1 MVCSHGMAPQPLAE
15 LKAKGFS
22 IIDATCPFVKKAQ
35 TIAAA
40 LCQEG
45 YQVVILG
52 DRNHPEVKG
61 ILGWA
66 GNDALVVENAD
77 EARKLNCFPKIGF
90 LAQTTQTKKN
100 FLQVEEVLKSKTG
113 NLKSV
118 NTICEATKRHQDSA
132 LDLSQKVDLMLVI
145 GGKNSS
151 NTKKLAQICS
161 SGGVPT
167 YHLETADD
175 LIKEIFKGVEKI
187 GITAGASTP
196 DWIIEEV
203 IGKMAEFENR
213 EEQILE
219 AQEQPASAEDKVT
232 DFVAENEADNAENAA
247 QEAQDADNIN
257 EEEAVAPAD
266 AEAVSERQ
274 EEEASSEQAKDSV
287 QQESSFAEQYQLNI
301 KDVRRGARVK
311 GTVVQVKDTEV
322 LVDIG
327 GKSEGILPSSE
338 LTAEEAADIPAK
350 FHVGDEIDVIILR
363 KENQEGYPV
372 LSKKRI
378 DQEIAWDKLLQAK
391 NEGQT
396 ITGKVLDVVKGG
408 LLVDVGLRGFIPAS
422 LVGLGYTE
430 NLATYVGKEIQ
441 VKIIECE
448 KNNNKLVLSAKAVL
462 KEAAQKQK
470 EETWA
475 TIAEGQVKKGIV
487 RRLTNFGAFID
498 IGGVDGL
505 LHVSEMAWHRVNQ
518 AADVLKQGDEVEVYV
533 LGVDPANEKISL
545 SLKKLIPNPWE
556 VAKEKYLPGSVIKA
570 KVMRTAPFGA
580 FLEVE
585 PGVEGLV
592 HISQMAHQRVGKT
605 EDVVKPGDIVEVQ
618 VLSVDSQAKRMSLS
632 IKAALPKEEEVKEEL
647 KSAEAGIVTP
657 LVEEEPAENTLEQ
670 AAPEAPGLAADAE
683 APAEAVPEE
692 EAAKENE

>member
-35 TIAAA
+35 TIAAS
-40 LCQEG
+40 LGQEG

-77 EARKLNCFPKIGF
+77 EAQKLPSFPKIGF
-90 LAQTTQTKKN
+90 LAQTTQTKNN
-100 FLQVEEVLKSKTG
+100 FFQVEEVLKSKTDE
-113 NLKSV
+113 LKSV

-132 LDLSQKVDLMLVI
+132 LELSKKVDLMLVI

-175 LIKEIFKGVEKI
+175 LIKEIFKGVEKGKIKI

-213 EEQILE
+213 EEQVLE
-219 AQEQPASAEDKVT
+219 AQEQTAAAEENAMDLVAEDQAN
-232 DFVAENEADNAENAA
+232 DAENAA
-247 QEAQDADNIN
+247 PEAQDAENIN
-257 EEEAVAPAD
+257 EEEAAAPAD
-266 AEAVSERQ
+266 DEAVSKRQ

-378 DQEIAWDKLLQAK
+378 DQEIAWDKLQQAK
-391 NEGQT
+391 DEGQT

-422 LVGLGYTE
+422 LVSLGYAE
-430 NLATYVGKEIQ
+430 NLATYVGNEIQ
-441 VKIIECE
+441 VKVIECE

-462 KEAAQKQK
+462 KEASLKQK

-475 TIAEGQVKKGIV
+475 TIAEGQIKKGIV

-518 AADVLKQGDEVEVYV
+518 ASDVLKQGDEVEVYV

-556 VAKEKYLPGSVIKA
+556 VAKEKYLPGTVIKA

-605 EDVVKPGDIVEVQ
+605 EDVVKPGDVVEVQ

-632 IKAALPKEEEVKEEL
+632 IKATLPKEEVKEEL
-647 KSAEAGIVTP
+647 KSAEAGIVAP
-657 LVEEEPAENTLEQ
+657 LVEEVSQENTLEQ
-670 AAPEAPGLAADAE
+670 AAPEAPVE
-683 APAEAVPEE
+683 APAEAVK
-692 EAAKENE
+692 EAAAETPENE

>member
-1 MVCSHGMAPQPLAE
+1 MAPQPLAD
-15 LKAKGFS
+15 LIAKGFS

-35 TIAAA
+35 TIAAS
-40 LCQEG
+40 LYKDG
-45 YQVVILG
+45 YQVIILG

-61 ILGWA
+61 ILGWT
-66 GNDALVVENAD
+66 GNDALVVENVD
-77 EARKLNCFPKIGF
+77 EAKNLPLFPKIGF
-90 LAQTTQTKKN
+90 LAQTTQTKSN
-100 FLQVEEVLKSKTG
+100 FTQVEEVLKSKTSD
-113 NLKSV
+113 LKCV
-118 NTICEATKRHQDSA
+118 NTICEATKRHQESA
-132 LDLSQKVDLMLVI
+132 LELAKKVDLMLVI

-175 LIKEIFKGVEKI
+175 LIKDIFKGVEKV

-203 IGKMAEFENR
+203 VGKMAEFEKQ
-213 EEQILE
+213 EDQVLE
-219 AQEQPASAEDKVT
+219 AQEQVLSEATEAAEPV
-232 DFVAENEADNAENAA
+232 ADNAENTA
-247 QEAQDADNIN
+247 QEPQDASNII
-257 EEEAVAPAD
+257 EAQEVDSAD
-266 AEAVSERQ
+266 VETASAQQ

-287 QQESSFAEQYQLNI
+287 QQESSFAEQYHLNI

-311 GTVVQVKDTEV
+311 GTVVQVKDSEV

-327 GKSEGILPSSE
+327 GKSEGILPASE
-338 LTAEEAADIPAK
+338 LTAEEAANIPEK
-350 FHVGDEIDVIILR
+350 FHVGDEIEVVILR

-378 DQEIAWDKLLQAK
+378 DQEIAWDKLLQVK
-391 NEGQT
+391 NEGQI

-408 LLVDVGLRGFIPAS
+408 LLVDVGLRGFVPAS

-430 NLATYVGKEIQ
+430 NLATYVGKDIQ

-462 KEAAQKQK
+462 KEATQKQK

-475 TIAEGQVKKGIV
+475 TIAEGQVKKGVV

-518 AADVLKQGDEVEVYV
+518 ASDVLQQGDEVEVYV
-533 LGVDPANEKISL
+533 LSVDPANEKISL
-545 SLKKLIPNPWE
+545 SLKKLIPNPWV
-556 VAKEKYLPGSVIKA
+556 VAKEKYPQGSVIKA

-592 HISQMAHQRVGKT
+592 HISQMAHERVGKT

-632 IKAALPKEEEVKEEL
+632 IKAVLPKEEKAANEAVTEAVEATDAPDAAETEE
-647 KSAEAGIVTP
+647 ITP
-657 LVEEEPAENTLEQ
+657 
-670 AAPEAPGLAADAE
+670 E
-683 APAEAVPEE
+683 APAE
-692 EAAKENE
+692 N